1 MTEKA
6 RELLSLRMEM
16 VDDSSMPTVDD
27 NHTTTVD
34 DNHTTTMD
42 DASISTLSNHLREME
57 CLLDSQR
64 PSYVKVGYARFCE
77 MDRLPIGSL
86 LV

>member
-16 VDDSSMPTVDD
+16 VDDSSMP
-27 NHTTTVD
+27 TVD

-64 PSYVKVGYARFCE
+64 PSYVKVGYSHFCE
-77 MDRLPIGSL
+77 TDRLPIGSL